1 MPNNSDLEYE
11 KHMEKIKQVSVYEET
26 LKKDLKTAM
35 RNLFTVSKK
44 HPESLFSFV
53 KNLLVEEVG
62 SEENFIWSFMS
73 GYDYKLECEKIE
85 NHAFNLVDEYNIL
98 KGICTVLHINNDLDK
113 ITAESLVYGDP
124 NFKILEMR
132 DNINLFY
139 DMKTKL
145 TNDIKTA
152 FMVEDFEDDVLYQLL
167 EIIESFFVR
176 DYSGELVEWDKMDYF
191 SLANAL
197 LSLLPLS
204 IKNDVLK

>member
-11 KHMEKIKQVSVYEET
+11 KHMEKIKQASVYEET

-73 GYDYKLECEKIE
+73 GYDYKLGCEKIE

-113 ITAESLVYGDP
+113 INVDSLEYGRP
-124 NFKILEMR
+124 NFKISEMR

-139 DMKTKL
+139 DMKWKL
-145 TNDIKTA
+145 TDDIKTI
-152 FMVEDFEDDVLYQLL
+152 FTVEDFEDDVLYQLL

-176 DYSGELVEWDKMDYF
+176 DYSDELNGMEYF
-191 SLANAL
+191 DLANTL

-204 IKNDVLK
+204 IKNDVLKIG